1 MPSVSFLRHAGWFGP
16 EYAEE
21 PLNIIGVGATGSFI
35 ALTAARM
42 GFHKFRIWDADVV
55 EDHNLP
61 NQVYDIEHVGQRKVD
76 ALEHVLKRFNPMVK
90 VEKHDYFFTKEHK
103 ALLEGPLVLTVDT
116 MSARSE
122 IYETFYMN
130 WRVKSVFETRLGFDH
145 GELNIIDNMN
155 INILEEWKGS
165 LRDDKEI
172 PEGPCNLRI
181 CTTLV
186 SMVAAYTV
194 QTICQML
201 VSKQKENP
209 MWEHKKK
216 TIISLA
222 PELKTYTL
230 G

>member
-1 MPSVSFLRHAGWFGP
+1 
-16 EYAEE
+16 
-21 PLNIIGVGATGSFI
+21 
-35 ALTAARM
+35 
-42 GFHKFRIWDADVV
+42 
-55 EDHNLP
+55 
-61 NQVYDIEHVGQRKVD
+61 
-76 ALEHVLKRFNPMVK
+76 
-90 VEKHDYFFTKEHK
+90 
-103 ALLEGPLVLTVDT
+103 
-116 MSARSE
+116 
-122 IYETFYMN
+122 MN